1 MLSDNLLLASLSPPV
16 LRQVMA
22 LCTPVALP
30 LRTNLYQPGRSL
42 AYAYFITS
50 GIASVVTAT
59 EECQSTEV
67 HMVGREGRVGSLQL
81 LGPGLV
87 STVCFMQAEG
97 TALRIDFSRLQELFL
112 TNDELRARILEF
124 VQEQAITT
132 AQIAG
137 CHRLH
142 SAEQRLAL
150 WLLIGSD
157 RIQSD
162 KLSFTQEFLAE
173 MMGTR
178 RTTVT
183 AVATT
188 LQREGLIQYQRGR
201 ITLLSRPKLEIAACY
216 CYQVIR
222 ALYSNLYHLPFAT
235 DGAAQVAQHQQAR
248 QRPVRDPNGA
258 TSA

>member
-1 MLSDNLLLASLSPPV
+1 
-16 LRQVMA
+16 
-22 LCTPVALP
+22 
-30 LRTNLYQPGRSL
+30 
-42 AYAYFITS
+42 
-50 GIASVVTAT
+50 
-59 EECQSTEV
+59 
-67 HMVGREGRVGSLQL
+67 
-81 LGPGLV
+81 
-87 STVCFMQAEG
+87 MQAEG
-97 TALRIDFSRLQELFL
+97 TALRIDFNRLHELFL
-112 TNDELRARILEF
+112 TSDELRARILEF
-124 VQEQAITT
+124 VQEQSITT

-150 WLLIGSD
+150 WLLIASD
-157 RIQSD
+157 RLQSD

-201 ITLLSRPKLEIAACY
+201 ITLMSRPKLEIAACY

-222 ALYSNLYHLPFAT
+222 ALYNNLYRVPFPPE
-235 DGAAQVAQHQQAR
+235 GAPQVVQQQQPR
-248 QRPVRDPNGA
+248 QRPARDPNGA
-258 TSA
+258 STS